1 MMSEILSHR
10 EKEILKYIVENFV
23 KSALPVGSRA
33 VSKQTDLN
41 LSSAT
46 IRNVMSDLEELEFLS
61 TPHTSAGR
69 IPTDKGYRYYVNSLM
84 SKENLSETEIQYLKS
99 QIEEIHTGNTDKDD
113 IYIETSKIL
122 GKISHQLAVV
132 SQPFLKSGV
141 LEKLDIIR
149 LSSNKLLVV
158 INIQSG
164 FVKTVILEIDSEIS
178 KSKLEKLTVFLNE
191 KLQGLKLKV
200 IRETFAERIK
210 EYQYQD
216 SELVQLFI
224 NSIDEIYSEDVK
236 GNRIYIGGTGE
247 VIMQPEFDDPKNFR
261 NIIELTEDKNLVLHI
276 FRNIDEEKVS
286 ISIGNENPDQK
297 LIDYSVICSNYSIGD
312 IKGNIGILGPK
323 RMNYSKMI
331 SLIEYT
337 SKLIS
342 ELYTKSKF

>member
-23 KSALPVGSRA
+23 KSALPIGSRA

-46 IRNVMSDLEELEFLS
+46 IRNVMSDLEELELLS

-84 SKENLSETEIQYLKS
+84 SKENLSEVEINYLKS
-99 QIEEIHTGNTDKDD
+99 QIEEIHTGSTDKDD
-113 IYIETSKIL
+113 IYIETSKIF

-164 FVKTVILEIDSEIS
+164 FVKTVILEIDSDIT

-200 IRETFAERIK
+200 IRETFADRMK
-210 EYQYQD
+210 EYPYQD

-297 LIDYSVICSNYSIGD
+297 LIDYSVICSNYSIGE

-323 RMNYSKMI
+323 RMNYSKMV

>member
-1 MMSEILSHR
+1 MSEILSHR
-10 EKEILKYIVENFV
+10 EKEVLKYIVENFV

-33 VSKQTDLN
+33 ISKQTDLN

-46 IRNVMSDLEELEFLS
+46 IRNVMSDLEEMELLS

-69 IPTDKGYRYYVNSLM
+69 VPTDKGYRFYVNSLM
-84 SKENLSETEIQYLKS
+84 AKENLSESEIAFLKS
-99 QIEEIHTGNTDKDD
+99 QIEELKSGAPGSDD

-132 SQPFLKSGV
+132 SHPFLKSGI
-141 LEKLDIIR
+141 LEKLDLIR
-149 LSSNKLLVV
+149 LSSNKILVI
-158 INIQSG
+158 INIKSG

-178 KSKLEKLTVFLNE
+178 KSKLDKLSAFLNE
-191 KLQGLKLKV
+191 KLQGLALKV
-200 IRETFAERIK
+200 IRETFEDRVR
-210 EYQYQD
+210 EYQFQN
-216 SELVQLFI
+216 SELIQMFI
-224 NSIDEIYSEDVK
+224 NSIDEFYNEEDK
-236 GNRIYIGGTGE
+236 GNKIYIGGTGE

-276 FRNIDEEKVS
+276 FQNIDIEKVS
-286 ISIGNENPDQK
+286 VSIGNENPELK
-297 LIDYSVICSNYSIGD
+297 LKDYSIISSSYNIGE
-312 IKGNIGILGPK
+312 IHGNIGILGPK

-342 ELYTKSKF
+342 ELYSKT

>member
-1 MMSEILSHR
+1 MSEILSHR

-23 KSALPVGSRA
+23 KSALPIGSRA
-33 VSKQTDLN
+33 ISKQTDLN

-84 SKENLSETEIQYLKS
+84 SKEILSESEINFLKS
-99 QIEEIHTGNTDKDD
+99 QIEEIRTGTTDKDD

-158 INIQSG
+158 INIKSG

-178 KSKLEKLTVFLNE
+178 KSKLEKLTAFLNE
-191 KLQGLKLKV
+191 KLQGLTLKV
-200 IRETFAERIK
+200 IRETFSDRIK

-224 NSIDEIYSEDVK
+224 NSIDEIYSEDIK
-236 GNRIYIGGTGE
+236 GNKIYIGGTGE
-247 VIMQPEFDDPKNFR
+247 VILQPEFDDPKNFR

-286 ISIGNENPDQK
+286 ISIGNENPDHK
-297 LIDYSVICSNYSIGD
+297 LIDYSVICSNYSIGE

-342 ELYTKSKF
+342 ELYTKTKF